1 MTTSYVSTNSTFD
14 HSTLDEIG
22 LEGVRSMYD
31 LPEIVAL
38 LLENSIKPT
47 QSNYCQLEDDI
58 CPLCGHKGCFK
69 IYHGDPDRQN
79 YHCFSCGEWGDIFAF
94 IVKMGLAKNS
104 YDAANKLL
112 RGELEG
118 VTVITSPK
126 PKMIMP
132 ETLELTSEQFA
143 RRQALYLAAWEYYVE
158 PMFEDRSTPLQS
170 LMDNR
175 KLSQNILIEYDVGY
189 SRGALWRYLIEHEFT
204 LEEMYASGLVKESP
218 QSPYDFF
225 PKGVYIF
232 PHYDETG
239 AICRFTFKDP
249 EKKVAYQLSKLFWL
263 NNIQFYGQHTMNR
276 QGTVAVVEGEFD
288 LLALMDHGWQGPV
301 IATNG
306 QISQAQL
313 AWIKEDLHDRNVVTF
328 FDSDPAGDKYREKL
342 VQLGLPSLIQ
352 VTIPKDQGK
361 DIDDYLRQDN
371 ALSIEVLVE
380 QYGVVAPQASIETTS
395 EPMQEPMQDE
405 SLASHQQT
413 KLSMDIISAIWG
425 SFDEDT
431 LNDVGNADRL
441 AKVADG
447 KLVYVPELNCMY
459 VFDEQC
465 WSPVGDKELA
475 LARCIGEG
483 IIAQANRMLEDPA
496 TLKDKTKRQQA
507 DKLLAFGRQSLN
519 RKKLAD
525 MLEIFKSSN
534 LISAKAFDADKMLMG
549 INNGVLDLATGKL
562 LAANKK
568 MYISRYS
575 DINYKPDV
583 TCPRWLQFID
593 EITCG
598 DVEYAKFL
606 QRMVGYI
613 LTGRTDEQ
621 VLFFLYGHGCN
632 GKSTF
637 MNIIQRLMGSYYH
650 QISSDVLL
658 QSNNSGKGPNP
669 SLAKLNGS
677 RLVVANELP
686 EGSRMDENL
695 VKSMTGNDVIV
706 ARQLYAKVELEYIP
720 MFKLIM
726 VGNHKPVIR
735 DTSPGMWR
743 RMILLPFNASFSQ
756 QQMDPQLMDK
766 LYAELSG
773 ILNWALEGVQM
784 WLKDGIKA
792 SIPNSI
798 KSGIAEYR
806 HESDLLAMFLEE
818 CTSKGDFVYTDEL
831 YDAFRKWAE
840 RDGDWKMTRNIM
852 TKRLV
857 EKGFEKGRH
866 NSKAMIKGIKLKSA
880 LDDIPEQ
887 IPQASMGMRHATP
900 TNPSSEYS
908 V

>member
-1 MTTSYVSTNSTFD
+1 
-14 HSTLDEIG
+14 
-22 LEGVRSMYD
+22 
-31 LPEIVAL
+31 
-38 LLENSIKPT
+38 
-47 QSNYCQLEDDI
+47 
-58 CPLCGHKGCFK
+58 
-69 IYHGDPDRQN
+69 
-79 YHCFSCGEWGDIFAF
+79 
-94 IVKMGLAKNS
+94 
-104 YDAANKLL
+104 
-112 RGELEG
+112 
-118 VTVITSPK
+118 
-126 PKMIMP
+126 
-132 ETLELTSEQFA
+132 
-143 RRQALYLAAWEYYVE
+143 
-158 PMFEDRSTPLQS
+158 
-170 LMDNR
+170 MDQR
-175 KLSQNILIEYDVGY
+175 KLSQNILIEYEVGY
-189 SRGALWRYLIEHEFT
+189 SRGALWRDLIERGFS

-249 EKKVAYQLSKLFWL
+249 EKKLVYQLSKLFWL
-263 NNIQFYGQHTMNR
+263 NNIQFYGQHTMNH
-276 QGTVAVVEGEFD
+276 QGVVAIVEGEFD
-288 LLALMDHGWQGPV
+288 LLALVDHGWPGPV
-301 IATNG
+301 LASNG
-306 QISQAQL
+306 QISQTQL
-313 AWIKEDLHDRNVVTF
+313 AWIKEKLQDRTVFTF
-328 FDSDPAGDKYREKL
+328 FDSDAAGDKYREKL
-342 VQLGLPSLIQ
+342 AQLGLSTLVH
-352 VTIPKDQGK
+352 VTLPEGQGK
-361 DIDDYLRQDN
+361 DIDEYFRQED
-371 ALSIEVLVE
+371 AQSIEVLIE
-380 QYGVVAPQASIETTS
+380 QYGVVVSDTSIETSS
-395 EPMQEPMQDE
+395 EPEQNK
-405 SLASHQQT
+405 SSASHQQANEPDQ
-413 KLSMDIISAIWG
+413 LNSSYCDV
-425 SFDEDT
+425 FDENT

-441 AKVADG
+441 AKFADG
-447 KLVYVPELNCMY
+447 TLAYVPQFNCMY
-459 VFDEQC
+459 IFDGKRWVTIAEQ
-465 WSPVGDKELA
+465 ELA

-519 RKKLAD
+519 RKKLVD
-525 MLEIFKSSN
+525 MLEIYKSSHQ
-534 LISAKAFDADKMLMG
+534 ISADRFDADKMLMG
-549 INNGVLDLATGKL
+549 VHNCVIDLATGTPL
-562 LAANKK
+562 TANKDIH
-568 MYISRYS
+568 ISRYGGV
-575 DINYKPDV
+575 NYNPDA

-637 MNIIQRLMGSYYH
+637 MSIIQRLMGSYYH

-766 LYAELSG
+766 LYNELSG
-773 ILNWALEGVQM
+773 ILNWALEGVQI

-866 NSKAMIKGIKLKSA
+866 NSKAMIKGIKLKSIY
-880 LDDIPEQ
+880 DDTSEP

-900 TNPSSEYS
+900 TNPNSEYS

>member
-1 MTTSYVSTNSTFD
+1 MTTSYVSTNSSFD

-79 YHCFSCGEWGDIFAF
+79 YHCFSCGEWGDIFDF
-94 IVKMGLAKNS
+94 IVKMKLAKNPH
-104 YDAANKLL
+104 DAANKLL

-132 ETLELTSEQFA
+132 ETLELTSEQFD

-170 LMDNR
+170 LMAKR
-175 KLSQNILIEYDVGY
+175 KLSQNVLIDYEVGY
-189 SRGALWRYLIEHEFT
+189 SRGALWRYLIDSEFT

-313 AWIKEDLHDRNVVTF
+313 AWIKENLHDRNVVTF

-342 VQLGLPSLIQ
+342 VQLGLPALVQ
-352 VTIPKDQGK
+352 VTLPEGQGK

-395 EPMQEPMQDE
+395 EPMQQPMQDE

-413 KLSMDIISAIWG
+413 DESEQLNSSYYDV
-425 SFDEDT
+425 FDEDT

-441 AKVADG
+441 AAYADG
-447 KLVYVPELNCMY
+447 ALVYVPEHSSMFAFNGRRWGTIG
-459 VFDEQC
+459 EQ
-465 WSPVGDKELA
+465 ELA
-475 LARCIGEG
+475 YARCIGEM

-519 RKKLAD
+519 RKKLVD
-525 MLEIFKSSN
+525 MMEIYKSSHQ
-534 LISAKAFDADKMLMG
+534 ISAAKFDADKMLMG
-549 INNGVLDLATGKL
+549 VSNGVIDLATRTL
-562 LAANKK
+562 HAANKDI
-568 MYISRYS
+568 YISRYGGV
-575 DINYKPDV
+575 NYYPDA

-669 SLAKLNGS
+669 SLTKLNGS

-695 VKSMTGNDVIV
+695 VKSMTGSDVIV

-720 MFKLIM
+720 KFKLIM

-735 DTSPGMWR
+735 DTSLGMWR

-880 LDDIPEQ
+880 FDDIPEQ

-900 TNPSSEYS
+900 TNPNSEYS

>member
-806 HESDLLAMFLEE
+806 HESDLLAMFLGE